1 MTVAM
6 ALYHLSWILESL
18 GRCTYPKIC
27 TVLPLL
33 MFLLSQSFLSLS
45 DLT

>member
-6 ALYHLSWILESL
+6 ALYHLPWILHSL
-18 GRCTYPKIC
+18 DRCSYPKKC

-33 MFLLSQSFLSLS
+33 MFVKSELLEPVRP
-45 DLT
+45 